1 MSFEIPDDFLRKYKI
16 VKSEFLKRLKDERL
30 KSVLLSRGNSS
41 IFVGNIF
48 NEIIKYGEYKKIDIS
63 DFDDM
68 KIIWFLGWQLYDAT
82 NNRNFLYIALKLL
95 LVRLPYP
102 EKYPKI
108 MLKKL
113 KTILTDNDLPDV
125 EKLYGKYGIYTTI
138 KTIYYAQK
146 KEYETAHSSLSAS
159 DSS

>member
-1 MSFEIPDDFLRKYKI
+1 MSFKIPDDFLKKYKI
-16 VKSEFLKRLKDERL
+16 VKSEFLKLIKDKRL
-30 KSVLLSRGNSS
+30 KSVLLSRGDSS
-41 IFVGNIF
+41 VFVGNIF
-48 NEIIKYGEYKKIDIS
+48 NEIVKYGEYKKIDIS

-82 NNRNFLYIALKLL
+82 NNRYFLYIALELL

-113 KTILTDNDLPDV
+113 KTILTNNNLPDV
-125 EKLYGKYGIYTTI
+125 KKLYGKYGVYIAI
-138 KTIYYAQK
+138 KTIYYVQK
-146 KEYETAHSSLSAS
+146 TS
-159 DSS
+159 